1 MTKIKVL
8 LVDDSGFMR
17 LVVSDMINSSSDL
30 MVIDTAENGL
40 EAVQKTKS
48 LSPDVVLL
56 DMTMKDYDGLY
67 AVRNIMK
74 DTPTPIVILS
84 SLGNTQPDLVFEA
97 LDCGAYDFVNKP
109 TGVLGSKIRDLEQHL
124 FGKLRNA
131 AKVDIVNLKQKSS
144 KSNNLQHTFDTSLY
158 DILAIG
164 SSTGGTG
171 ALEHILT
178 HMPENLPIPV
188 VIAQHMP
195 QEFIHSFAERL
206 NGILPFNVC
215 VAREGDSLQPNVV
228 YLMPCDVN
236 MGVTKKR
243 NRVVFQV
250 YGNDY
255 KEYNHPSVD
264 CLMQSVAKAYS
275 AKSIGVLLTGM
286 GSDGALGMK
295 DIFDQK
301 GYTIAQDQASSV
313 VFGMPKAAIET
324 GGVKSILSL
333 KQMPSF
339 LVSMMS

>member
-1 MTKIKVL
+1 MVKTKVL

-30 MVIDTAENGL
+30 MVLDTAENGL
-40 EAVQKTKS
+40 EAVQKTK
-48 LSPDVVLL
+48 LLHPDVVLL
-56 DMTMKDYDGLY
+56 DMTMKDFDGLY
-67 AVRNIMK
+67 AVRHIMK
-74 DTPTPIVILS
+74 DSPTPIVILS

-109 TGVLGSKIRDLEQHL
+109 TGALGSKIRDLEQHL

-131 AKVDIVNLKQKSS
+131 ARVDIKNLKQRPSNK
-144 KSNNLQHTFDTSLY
+144 NNLQHTFDTSLY
-158 DILAIG
+158 DILSIG

-195 QEFIHSFAERL
+195 QEFIHSFADRL
-206 NGILPFNVC
+206 DGLLPFKVC
-215 VAREGDSLQPNVV
+215 VAIKGDSPKPNTV

-243 NRVVFQV
+243 DNVVFHV
-250 YGNDY
+250 YDEDF

-264 CLMQSVAKAYS
+264 CLMHSVAKTFGAR
-275 AKSIGVLLTGM
+275 SIGVLLTGM
-286 GSDGALGMK
+286 GSDGAIGIK
-295 DIFDQK
+295 DIFDNK
-301 GYTIAQDQASSV
+301 GYTIAQDEASCV

-324 GGVKSILSL
+324 GGIRNVLSL

-339 LVSMMS
+339 LVSMLS

>member
-1 MTKIKVL
+1 MAKIRVL

-17 LVVSDMINSSSDL
+17 LVVSDMINSSPDI
-30 MVIDTAENGL
+30 MVLDTAENGL

-48 LSPDVVLL
+48 LLPDVVLL

-67 AVRNIMK
+67 AVKNIMK
-74 DTPTPIVILS
+74 DTPTPIIILS

-131 AKVDIVNLKQKSS
+131 ARVDVSNLKQKAS
-144 KSNNLQHTFDTSLY
+144 KKNNLQHTFDASLY
-158 DILAIG
+158 DIISIG

-195 QEFIHSFAERL
+195 QDFIHSFAERL
-206 NGILPFNVC
+206 NGILPFEVS
-215 VAREGDSLQPNVV
+215 VAVEGNALQQNNV
-228 YLMPCDVN
+228 YLIPCDVN
-236 MGVTKKR
+236 MGVAKR
-243 NRVVFQV
+243 RDKIVFQV
-250 YGNDY
+250 FNEDF

-264 CLMQSVAKAYS
+264 CLMQSVARTYQ

-286 GSDGALGMK
+286 GCDGAIGIK
-295 DIFDQK
+295 EIFDQK
-301 GYTIAQDQASSV
+301 GYTIAQDEASCI

-324 GGVKSILSL
+324 GGVRTVLSL

-339 LVSMMS
+339 LVSMLS